1 MDHHCEKLAQNLG
14 GQWLDPDNADESIHL
29 DQVLHPLDQVR
40 AGRVNQPFLR
50 QQAATKCCGLSV
62 LDSLGRCAQAQYGS
76 VRTRLTLACQPIF
89 AAIARPELV
98 IKPRVPKARA

>member
-50 QQAATKCCGLSV
+50 QQAAT
-62 LDSLGRCAQAQYGS
+62 
-76 VRTRLTLACQPIF
+76 
-89 AAIARPELV
+89 
-98 IKPRVPKARA
+98 